1 MVIMKQIFV
10 MMLFVMMPI
19 FIACDDDSSSS
30 TEPTLDDSFGLFS
43 NVVESSSADVI
54 HSSENNEESSSSIFS
69 STNDDEKSSDSNRS
83 SSGKEE
89 SSSTENISS
98 SSIEQSSIAEFS
110 ASDSDESSS
119 SRSYAGESIVDSRD
133 GEIYKTVYIGN
144 QHWMAENLRYRADE
158 TDTLSV
164 GKYGRYYTW
173 AVAMDTAKTPCD
185 TALCKFN
192 RVQRQGI
199 CPNGWHI
206 PSVEEWKMFYN
217 ELEKISSSP
226 YEIITDGNDWQDPG
240 NNSTGFT
247 AVPAGLYYNGSFDKK
262 GFQTRIWSSS
272 TWMGYKEY
280 LPGTACS
287 FRVSGEDVY
296 IVGTVKYVGISVRC
310 IENSEVSEKMDYL
323 NHEEYKGP
331 YGVLLDSRD
340 GKKYKTIVLQN
351 KEWMAENLNYETPKS
366 VCGVSADSCA
376 KYGRLY
382 PFSEYR
388 NVCPSGWRI
397 PKSSEVLALLPF
409 EGYGYIIGHEMK
421 SSSGWIASDSLVD
434 AYDGNGS
441 NAIGLN
447 LLPQGF
453 YSDSMSYIYVHRASG
468 FYIDRN
474 NDESNAFLVW
484 VETKEGRFKVLG
496 EMYYVPVRCVKE

>member
-1 MVIMKQIFV
+1 MKQVFV
-10 MMLFVMMPI
+10 TMLFIIIPI
-19 FIACDDDSSSS
+19 FIACGDNSSSS
-30 TEPTLDDSFGLFS
+30 SESTLDDSLGDLNDS
-43 NVVESSSADVI
+43 VESSSADVF
-54 HSSENNEESSSSIFS
+54 HSSESNEESSSSIFS
-69 STNDDEKSSDSNRS
+69 STNDDENSSDSSRLS
-83 SSGKEE
+83 SDKEE

-98 SSIEQSSIAEFS
+98 SSIDQGSIAESS
-110 ASDSDESSS
+110 ASDSDKSSS
-119 SRSYAGESIVDSRD
+119 SRNFSGESIVDSRD

-158 TDTLSV
+158 TDTLSA

-173 AVAMDTAKTPCD
+173 AVAMDTTKSPCD
-185 TALCKFN
+185 TALCKFD

-206 PSVEEWKMFYN
+206 PSVEEWKMFRD
-217 ELEKISSSP
+217 ELEKISSNP
-226 YEIITDGNDWQDPG
+226 YEIITDESDWHEPG

-247 AVPAGLYYNGSFDKK
+247 ALPAGLYYNESFYKK
-262 GFQTRIWSSS
+262 GYQARIWSST
-272 TWMGYKEY
+272 TWIGDNVYVS
-280 LPGTACS
+280 GNASS
-287 FRVSGEDVY
+287 FRVSGESVY
-296 IVGTVKYVGISVRC
+296 IVGTEKYAGISVRC
-310 IENSEVSEKMDYL
+310 IEDSEVSEKMDYL
-323 NHEEYKGP
+323 NHEEYNGP

-340 GKKYKTIVLQN
+340 GKKYKTIILQN
-351 KEWMAENLNYETPKS
+351 KEWMAENLNYETTTS
-366 VCGVSADSCA
+366 VCGGSADSCA

-397 PKSSEVLALLPF
+397 PKDSEVEAFLPF
-409 EGYGYIIGHEMK
+409 EGYRYVIGHDLK
-421 SSSGWIASDSLVD
+421 SSSGWVANDSLVD

-453 YSDSMSYIYVHRASG
+453 YTDSMAYVYVHQASG

-474 NDESNAFLVW
+474 NDKSNAFLVW

-496 EMYYVPVRCVKE
+496 ELYYAPVRCVKE